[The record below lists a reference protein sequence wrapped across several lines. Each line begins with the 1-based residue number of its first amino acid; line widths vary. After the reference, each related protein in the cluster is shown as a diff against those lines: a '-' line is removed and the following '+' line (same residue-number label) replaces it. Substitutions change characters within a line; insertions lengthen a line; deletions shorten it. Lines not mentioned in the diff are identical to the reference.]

1 MKAYKLE
8 FEDHGQDF
16 LYFIVQGG
24 AVVDAGPFQSRIW
37 VGKKVLD
44 REFTIGQRI
53 EMVLGDKI
61 RNLNYPIESVTVLND
76 YPLKSRESDDE

>member
-1 MKAYKLE
+1 MIAHKLE

-24 AVVDAGPFQSRIW
+24 AVVEAGPFQSRIW

-44 REFTIGQRI
+44 REFTVGQRI

-61 RNLNYPIESVTVLND
+61 RNLNYPIKSVAVLND
-76 YPLKSRESDDE
+76 YTPKSQEPDDE